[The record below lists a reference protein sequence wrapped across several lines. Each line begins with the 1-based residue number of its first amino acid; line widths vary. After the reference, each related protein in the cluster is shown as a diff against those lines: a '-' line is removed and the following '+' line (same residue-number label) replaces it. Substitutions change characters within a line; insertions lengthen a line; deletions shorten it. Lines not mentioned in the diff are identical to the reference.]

1 LTTAGVTFFTIS
13 ENPCAIAGGT
23 PAANA
28 VGSPGI
34 GLSVQAIVKRQRQ
47 LARPRTR
54 PSLLHLAITGFL
66 QKVIEFYARRISVLF
81 YTILSD
87 AFKAK

>member
-23 PAANA
+23 PAACA

-34 GLSVQAIVKRQRQ
+34 GLRVHAIAKRQKQ
-47 LARPRTR
+47 LARPRAR
-54 PSLLHLAITGFL
+54 PSILHLAITGFL
-66 QKVIEFYARRISVLF
+66 QKVIETDVRRMNGVL
-81 YTILSD
+81 YTIHSE
-87 AFKAK
+87 AFKDK